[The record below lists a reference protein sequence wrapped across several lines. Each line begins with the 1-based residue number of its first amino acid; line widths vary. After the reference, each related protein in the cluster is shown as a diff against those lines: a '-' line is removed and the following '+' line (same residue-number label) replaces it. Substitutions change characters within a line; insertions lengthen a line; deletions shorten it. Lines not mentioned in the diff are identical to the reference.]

1 MIRIVY
7 GLAFIA
13 MIFGSISRA
22 QTENSAADPDIF
34 VNAINAFEKKDF
46 QTAVELFTV
55 LAEQG
60 EPTSQHNLS
69 ILYSKGLGS
78 PVSYKRAL
86 YWAWRATL
94 GGSEPAMDVVEDV
107 RDIVTEDLIE
117 VVSKQIVDELTAKAM
132 KGDKNAPERLGKT
145 YYNLFVEADL
155 QMAYTWLLISQAFGN
170 ETVSEMISEIEDL
183 IEIEDRITY
192 QEEATEIFLKIPK

>member
-7 GLAFIA
+7 GLAFLA
-13 MIFGSISRA
+13 MIFGSIARA
-22 QTENSAADPDIF
+22 QTVNSAANPDIF
-34 VNAINAFEKKDF
+34 SNAINAFEKKDF

-107 RDIVTEDLIE
+107 RDMVTEDLIG
-117 VVSKQIVDELTAKAM
+117 VVSEQLVNELTAKAM

-145 YYNLFVEADL
+145 YYNLFVEPDL

-170 ETVSEMISEIEDL
+170 EAVSEMISEIEDL
-183 IEIEDRITY
+183 IEIEDRISY

>member
-1 MIRIVY
+1 MIYKVY

>member
-1 MIRIVY
+1 MT
-7 GLAFIA
+7 A
-13 MIFGSISRA
+13 ISCR
-22 QTENSAADPDIF
+22 F
-34 VNAINAFEKKDF
+34 C
-46 QTAVELFTV
+46 
-55 LAEQG
+55 
-60 EPTSQHNLS
+60 
-69 ILYSKGLGS
+69 
-78 PVSYKRAL
+78 
-86 YWAWRATL
+86 
-94 GGSEPAMDVVEDV
+94 VEDV

-145 YYNLFVEADL
+145 YYNLFVKADL

>member
-1 MIRIVY
+1 MIYKVY

-22 QTENSAADPDIF
+22 QTENATADPDIF